1 MIFIRV
7 QAVTGKLKEL
17 EEYRAGL
24 HTDSFWHFPPLL
36 NGTRSSG
43 LLFECLDLQSYFD
56 LWVINHFKLLLLPPS
71 HILLTFHL
79 FRHILTND
87 KFCVDRY
94 RYIKNLYGH
103 DGHICSFVGFICHI
117 LTAFPQEY
125 CLTLNQFMVQ
135 KRLGTAGFKTEFF
148 AYIVKTFVKLA
159 GQQVERV
166 ALHLLLPK
174 CTSQFSS
181 GH

>member
-87 KFCVDRY
+87 KFCVVVPNPQVAGLRT
-94 RYIKNLYGH
+94 YIT
-103 DGHICSFVGFICHI
+103 SF
-117 LTAFPQEY
+117 
-125 CLTLNQFMVQ
+125 N
-135 KRLGTAGFKTEFF
+135 
-148 AYIVKTFVKLA
+148 
-159 GQQVERV
+159 
-166 ALHLLLPK
+166 LLPETERYFILK
-174 CTSQFSS
+174 NCCKIPQFSWWS
-181 GH
+181 YMFFCWIYPPYLNGLSPKILSDIKPVRGAKKVVDRWV

>member
-79 FRHILTND
+79 FRHILAND
-87 KFCVDRY
+87 KFCVGRY

-103 DGHICSFVGFICHI
+103 DGSYMFFCWIYPPYLNGLSPEI
-117 LTAFPQEY
+117 LSDIKPVRGAKKGWGP
-125 CLTLNQFMVQ
+125 LGLKRNSLHTL
-135 KRLGTAGFKTEFF
+135 
-148 AYIVKTFVKLA
+148 
-159 GQQVERV
+159 
-166 ALHLLLPK
+166 
-174 CTSQFSS
+174 
-181 GH
+181 

>member
-1 MIFIRV
+1 MWLVGAKPWRTTATCSKTSPWVELTTVDMLTFLRGLPSLRWQFYLFLFSFCLFIYDFYKGAGCHRQIERV
-7 QAVTGKLKEL
+7 ERI
-17 EEYRAGL
+17 YRAGL

-56 LWVINHFKLLLLPPS
+56 LWVINHFKFLLLPPS

-94 RYIKNLYGH
+94 IKNLYGH
-103 DGHICSFVGFICHI
+103 DGHICSFV
-117 LTAFPQEY
+117 E
-125 CLTLNQFMVQ
+125 
-135 KRLGTAGFKTEFF
+135 FKT
-148 AYIVKTFVKLA
+148 
-159 GQQVERV
+159 
-166 ALHLLLPK
+166 
-174 CTSQFSS
+174 
-181 GH
+181 